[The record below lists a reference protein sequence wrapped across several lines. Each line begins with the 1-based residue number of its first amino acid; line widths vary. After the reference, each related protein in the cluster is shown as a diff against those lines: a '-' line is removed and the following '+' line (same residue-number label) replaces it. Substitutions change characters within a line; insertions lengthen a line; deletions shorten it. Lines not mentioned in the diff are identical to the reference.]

1 MSRSLTDN
9 LRESVE
15 RDPDAVAI
23 VHQDR
28 RMTYADLWREVAALA
43 GFLRASGLEPG
54 ERVALLCE
62 NSPEYAAGYY
72 GTLAAG
78 GVVVALNTAAR
89 ARDLTVWL
97 RHSQARW
104 LIAEAASP
112 ELSSVRRELD
122 PGVRLILVGEGAAG
136 DPLFATWAE
145 VASARAGV
153 VGPVWDASGAHE
165 APAAI
170 IYTSGTTGRPKGVT
184 LSHQNLASNVE
195 SILAY
200 LRLTRADRSLNVL
213 PFYYSYGN
221 SVLHTHLAAG
231 ATLVLENSLAYL
243 HNVLA
248 RIPAEGITGFYG
260 VPSTYALML
269 TRAQLSRYD
278 LTSLRYVAQ
287 AGGPMSPGH
296 IQRLRAALPQS
307 RIFVM
312 YGQTEAT
319 ARLTYLPPE
328 RLEEKLGSAG
338 IAIPKV
344 TLEIR
349 DERGTVLPPG
359 QVGEI
364 WARGPNVMLGYWN
377 DPAGTAEALQNGW
390 LRTGDLAYM
399 DDEGYVYIQGRAT
412 EMIKSG
418 AHRINPRDIEEA
430 IGELEEVA
438 EVAVVGVPD
447 EILGQVIKAVI
458 VLRPGARLDPLTV
471 KAHCQSR
478 IASFKIPKQ
487 VEFTT
492 QLPKTASGKVK
503 RFLLVNAAMAEH

>member
-1 MSRSLTDN
+1 
-9 LRESVE
+9 
-15 RDPDAVAI
+15 
-23 VHQDR
+23 
-28 RMTYADLWREVAALA
+28 
-43 GFLRASGLEPG
+43 
-54 ERVALLCE
+54 
-62 NSPEYAAGYY
+62 
-72 GTLAAG
+72 
-78 GVVVALNTAAR
+78 
-89 ARDLTVWL
+89 
-97 RHSQARW
+97 
-104 LIAEAASP
+104 
-112 ELSSVRRELD
+112 
-122 PGVRLILVGEGAAG
+122 
-136 DPLFATWAE
+136 
-145 VASARAGV
+145 
-153 VGPVWDASGAHE
+153 
-165 APAAI
+165 
-170 IYTSGTTGRPKGVT
+170 
-184 LSHQNLASNVE
+184 
-195 SILAY
+195 
-200 LRLTRADRSLNVL
+200 
-213 PFYYSYGN
+213 
-221 SVLHTHLAAG
+221 
-231 ATLVLENSLAYL
+231 
-243 HNVLA
+243 
-248 RIPAEGITGFYG
+248 
-260 VPSTYALML
+260 
-269 TRAQLSRYD
+269 
-278 LTSLRYVAQ
+278 
-287 AGGPMSPGH
+287 
-296 IQRLRAALPQS
+296 
-307 RIFVM
+307 M

-478 IASFKIPKQ
+478 IASFKIPKR